1 MRIRFALP
9 VILATGGLAA
19 AAALAAPPPAI
30 LDKQAQERQV
40 LAQIQE
46 IDSQLDHTVDAFNGA
61 RIRLVQVERELRA
74 ERRALGVARTS
85 FGKTQRRV
93 ALRLVD
99 LYHADQPSTVEVLL
113 GARNLGDLVTRVEN
127 VNAIAGED
135 HRLADEARKLRDD
148 LATRERQ
155 LVGRRRDQRRTVG
168 ELDRTR
174 RTIEGSL
181 SERQRLL
188 GSIRTDLARLEA
200 EERARQARLAAEARA
215 RLEAEQRRL
224 AAERAAAAQRAAQ
237 ERAARA
243 EAARQARPEAQ
254 RAAAAAAAPAAT
266 GGVAPAGGAPTAEA
280 A

>member
-99 LYHADQPSTVEVLL
+99 LYQSDQPSTVEVLL
-113 GARNLGDLVTRVEN
+113 GARDLGDLVTRVEN

-135 HRLADEARKLRDD
+135 HRLADEARKLRGDPP
-148 LATRERQ
+148 TQGRPP
-155 LVGRRRDQRRTVG
+155 GRRRGGPR
-168 ELDRTR
+168 
-174 RTIEGSL
+174 
-181 SERQRLL
+181 
-188 GSIRTDLARLEA
+188 
-200 EERARQARLAAEARA
+200 
-215 RLEAEQRRL
+215 
-224 AAERAAAAQRAAQ
+224 
-237 ERAARA
+237 
-243 EAARQARPEAQ
+243 
-254 RAAAAAAAPAAT
+254 AT
-266 GGVAPAGGAPTAEA
+266 GGGPHAR
-280 A
+280 